1 MSASI
6 LLLIGFSPLCFCENS
21 LTLAPMFSEQW
32 QEKIFNWT
40 MLLVCLHYHNT
51 NAIHTF
57 RGFSGFSEQ
66 KKQRESNSEKYYVLF
81 VHGKDIKIHINCYF
95 SALNMAIN
103 LLKKKNV
110 FLFLPAI
117 GDIGGSACFK
127 QQPRVTNKHETS
139 RSLMMLWIAS
149 SSYSRR
155 WIRKEIWELKKGP
168 HTI

>member
-1 MSASI
+1 MKIHLHWRQCFRNNDKKRYSI
-6 LLLIGFSPLCFCENS
+6 GLCCS
-21 LTLAPMFSEQW
+21 CAYIITTQTLFIRFAALAVFPN
-32 QEKIFNWT
+32 K
-40 MLLVCLHYHNT
+40 
-51 NAIHTF
+51 
-57 RGFSGFSEQ
+57 